1 MLARRTSF
9 LGALALVACTTTA
22 DTVEAPTDTGPARTD
37 VGYRVTA
44 LNRCE
49 GDPARYQAIRPREE
63 DLLLLQLRG
72 PLSEDGSEKPLE
84 LTLRAPGSCG
94 ALPLCGHLL
103 VRVDPTATDAE
114 ALAFRAST
122 RTFEIPLSKL
132 PEPLGSHTI
141 EVQLHGDDGRQALGS
156 DGRPRAETLVVEVV
170 AADDPACVPLP

>member
-1 MLARRTSF
+1 MLAQRISL
-9 LGALALVACTTTA
+9 LGALALMACTTTA
-22 DTVEAPTDTGPARTD
+22 ETVSGPNDPGPARMD
-37 VGYRVTA
+37 VNYRVMA
-44 LNRCE
+44 LNPCE
-49 GDPARYQAIRPREE
+49 EDPSRYQAIRPRGE
-63 DLLLLQLRG
+63 DLLLLQVLG

-84 LTLRAPGSCG
+84 LTLRAPGACG

-103 VRVDPTATDAE
+103 VRVDPTSVDTE

-122 RTFEIPLSKL
+122 RTLEIPLYKL

-170 AADDPACVPLP
+170 AADSSGCTPQP